1 MRPKSLAFSV
11 AIACVAT
18 VGVTMLV
25 HAQAPAAAAANPI
38 SGGSKVMFQI
48 VSGYVTKSADKA
60 SEEIYAF
67 KPTPEVRS
75 FGQIIGHVA
84 DDHYGICAA
93 ALGEKP
99 PVEGIEKSKTTK
111 ADLVKAL
118 ADSVAYCQ
126 KAYSA
131 LTDASGAE
139 VVPFFGQKMARLSV
153 LDFNTAH
160 DYEHYGNLVTYMR
173 LKGIVPPSSERQPGR

>member
-1 MRPKSLAFSV
+1 MFLIAVVSAAALGA
-11 AIACVAT
+11 AIVQ
-18 VGVTMLV
+18 
-25 HAQAPAAAAANPI
+25 AQAPSGAAANPM
-38 SGGSKVMFQI
+38 SAGSRTMFQI
-48 VSGYVTKSADKA
+48 VSGYVTKSAEKA

-67 KPTPEVRS
+67 RPTPDVRT

-84 DDHYGICAA
+84 EDHFVICAA

-111 ADLVKAL
+111 TELVKAL

-126 KAYSA
+126 KAYTA

-139 VVPFFGQKMARLSV
+139 VLPFFGQKMARLTI
-153 LDFNTAH
+153 LDFNSAH

-173 LKGIVPPSSERQPGR
+173 LKGMVPPSSERQPGR

>member
-1 MRPKSLAFSV
+1 MRISPSSFVAVGALLVVLGAAF
-11 AIACVAT
+11 
-18 VGVTMLV
+18 V
-25 HAQAPAAAAANPI
+25 HAQAPAGAANPM
-38 SGGSKVMFQI
+38 SGGSKMMFQM
-48 VSGYVTKSADKA
+48 VSGYLTRSAEKVPEDV
-60 SEEIYAF
+60 YAF

-84 DDHYGICAA
+84 EENYGICAA

-111 ADLVKAL
+111 AELAKAL

-126 KAYSA
+126 KAYSS

-139 VVPFFGQKMARLSV
+139 MMPFFGQKLARLSI
-153 LDFNTAH
+153 LDFNTSH

-173 LKGIVPPSSERQPGR
+173 LKGIVPPSSERQGGR